1 VGPICNRS
9 RADLGA
15 IWTVGVHS
23 KRIWTANVSYIPS
36 CTVTISLPWC
46 AAPESAMNRATG
58 SHKPVF
64 RVVLS
69 MCYLPIACA
78 NKKTQLRVMLYAA
91 SRDMLVTVRGLP
103 RVSYCARHTA
113 NKMMRAAFARKLLH
127 AAYREEVIARG
138 LARGSYCARPTASKL
153 LGAAYREQVI
163 VRGLP
168 RVNSSRDHYLSV
180 AFWA

>member
-1 VGPICNRS
+1 MGSMWDPSVIDLGPIWGRYGPSACTRKES
-9 RADLGA
+9 GQL
-15 IWTVGVHS
+15 HS
-23 KRIWTANVSYIPS
+23 VMYR
-36 CTVTISLPWC
+36 TVTISLPWC
-46 AAPESAMNRATG
+46 AAPESAMNRPTG

-127 AAYREEVIARG
+127 AAYRGEVIARG
-138 LARGSYCARPTASKL
+138 LARGSYCARHTASGVGSVCAGFGFD
-153 LGAAYREQVI
+153 LGWALSRFWL
-163 VRGLP
+163 GL
-168 RVNSSRDHYLSV
+168 
-180 AFWA
+180 